1 MKLTIDNNDGNGPVN
16 YTGAI
21 VAGEPFRIVRRLNQ
35 PVTCGVTLFPGS
47 GIATPARNGRIV
59 VADDSGV
66 LLFTGYLATE
76 PVLELAG
83 RGTAGAVYRVVV
95 TAISDEIL
103 LDRLSIPQIAPI
115 CGSSSGQALQTMLE
129 VADLQS
135 IRSELAL
142 ATLNLSVFQA
152 DANRTWS
159 QNAGELASAV
169 RSAYLL
175 MNGTLAMT
183 PVGNVT
189 HTLNESQ
196 GTLSLS
202 GLDLSMVKALAND
215 VTVCGEVE
223 PCAYVTEFFQGDGTT
238 LLFDLTAMPWMLPPS
253 KAKSLSDNFQGTTL
267 NQQTWNVDDPGVA
280 LTLTSAGLTCSGG
293 GTNIGTTVVSAISNL
308 ELGGGIV
315 TEVGGVQFGQNTSG
329 ILNGFFGASEV
340 TVATCIAGFLVSE
353 VNSATT
359 ISPLLNG
366 VVAGS
371 TFTPVAG
378 HLYTL
383 RLRFYANDVQ
393 RLLQAYYV
401 VGTDNG
407 TERFGA
413 NLLPAIASIVLEVQ
427 DTTNGIVSTP
437 TVLYSGSF
445 TASPAP
451 WCIFAPLTAGFL
463 QCSIGNVTV
472 EQQGPIRVTSTPAN
486 GIPFVRRLGTTAQGA
501 DCTVERTGKLHFYPA
516 STPQAGEVIAVS
528 YRTTHRS
535 VARLA
540 CASSIAAESNGGAL
554 PGTAC
559 WMGTVT
565 SPVPRSSTDCENAA
579 SALLAVATS
588 RAAAWKG
595 TYPEWNADQ
604 QGDVWPGDVL
614 AIELASAGVTA
625 NVVVRDVQIDLSSS
639 KPTLAKYTLSFAND
653 WADELGIKTS
663 SAVPADTW
671 LPQQPE
677 TATPLASLNSLTV
690 TSVTGSVIQI
700 ATGVPAP
707 AGGGF
712 EVRRRDWSFTP
723 GPGPDLVLRSPVS
736 NFTIPRQAAME
747 QYYIRMYDGS
757 TPPNYSRFSS
767 AVFVN
772 LPLSNS

>member
-1 MKLTIDNNDGNGPVN
+1 LKLTIDNNDGNGPVD
-16 YTGAI
+16 YSSAI
-21 VAGEPFRIVRRLNQ
+21 VAGQPFRIVRRLNQ
-35 PVTCGVTLFPGS
+35 PVTCGVTLFPGPGVAS
-47 GIATPARNGRIV
+47 PARNGRIV
-59 VADDSGV
+59 VADGNGV
-66 LLFTGYLATE
+66 VLFTGYLAAE

-83 RGTAGAVYRVVV
+83 QGTAGPLYRALVM
-95 TAISDEIL
+95 AISDEII
-103 LDRLSIPQIAPI
+103 LDRLSIPQVAPI
-115 CGSSSGQALQTMLE
+115 CGASSGQALQTMLAVIDFE
-129 VADLQS
+129 N

-142 ATLNLSVFQA
+142 ATLNVSEFQT
-152 DANRTWS
+152 DSNRTWS

-175 MNGTLAMT
+175 MNGTLTMT
-183 PVGNVT
+183 PVGTVT
-189 HTLNESQ
+189 HSLNESQ

-238 LLFDLTAMPWMLPPS
+238 LLFDLTEAPWMPPPS
-253 KAKSLSDNFQGTTL
+253 KAKPLSDNFQGTTL
-267 NQQTWNVDDPGVA
+267 NKQIWNVDDPGVA
-280 LTLTSAGLTCSGG
+280 LTLTSAGLACGG
-293 GTNIGTTVVSAISNL
+293 GGSNIGTTVLSAISNL

-315 TEVGGVQFGQNTSG
+315 TEAGGVQFGQNTSG
-329 ILNGFFGASEV
+329 IINGFFGAGEV
-340 TVATCIAGFLVSE
+340 TVATCIAGFLIGQA
-353 VNSATT
+353 NSATT
-359 ISPLLNG
+359 ISPLVNG
-366 VVAGS
+366 VAAGS

-383 RLRFYANDVQ
+383 RLRFYANDIQ

-407 TERFGA
+407 PERFGA
-413 NLLPAIASIVLEVQ
+413 NLLPAVAQIIFEVQ
-427 DTTNGIVSTP
+427 DTTNGIAGTP

-463 QCSIGNVTV
+463 ECSIGNITV
-472 EQQGPIRVTSTPAN
+472 EQQGPIWVTSTPAN
-486 GIPFVRRLGTTAQGA
+486 GAPFVRRLGTTAQGA
-501 DCTVERTGKLHFYPA
+501 DCTIERTGKLRFYPA
-516 STPQAGEVIAVS
+516 STPQAGELIAVS
-528 YRTTHRS
+528 YRTIHRS

-540 CASSIAAESNGGAL
+540 SASSIAAESNGGVL

-559 WMGTVT
+559 WMGSVT
-565 SPVPRSSTDCENAA
+565 IPVPRSSADCENAA
-579 SALLAVATS
+579 SALLAVSTS
-588 RAAAWKG
+588 RAAAWEG
-595 TYPEWNADQ
+595 QYTEWNADQ

-614 AIELASAGVTA
+614 AIASVSAGLTA
-625 NVVVRDVQIDLSSS
+625 NVVVREVQIDLASASPS
-639 KPTLAKYTLSFAND
+639 LAKYTLSFAND
-653 WADELGIKTS
+653 WADDLAIKTS

-677 TATPLASLNSLTV
+677 TATPLASLNSLAV
-690 TSVTGSVIQI
+690 TSVTGNTIQI
-700 ATGVPAP
+700 AAGVTAP
-707 AGGGF
+707 TGGGF

-723 GPGPDLVLRSPVS
+723 GPGPNLVLRSPVS